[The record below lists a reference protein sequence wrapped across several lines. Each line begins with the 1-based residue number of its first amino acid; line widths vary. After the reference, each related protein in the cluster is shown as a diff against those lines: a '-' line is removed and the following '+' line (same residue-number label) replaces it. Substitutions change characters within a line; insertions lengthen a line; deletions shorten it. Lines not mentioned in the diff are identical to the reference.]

1 MCTCN
6 VCRILPAQLELWTI
20 CKAQFCTH
28 HLLGRACDWSIL
40 LQDFYSLQ
48 LYCYIMSSNV
58 LLNPKFRYAKSRMGM
73 RKKLK
78 WIKQFLQTG
87 QEPKRKNRKER
98 PSGHVP
104 TWLRSE
110 VVRYLYSYVDE
121 WINKYT
127 MPIFFIVSNA
137 AFSVMNTKFILYLQS
152 PIEYIYYCSGVF
164 FSTTCPEKKAI
175 SFWNQIT

>member
-121 WINKYT
+121 WIC
-127 MPIFFIVSNA
+127 P
-137 AFSVMNTKFILYLQS
+137 
-152 PIEYIYYCSGVF
+152 F
-164 FSTTCPEKKAI
+164 FSLYQMLPSLSWTPNLFYIFRAPLNIFITVQEYFFPLHVQKKKPFP
-175 SFWNQIT
+175 SETR